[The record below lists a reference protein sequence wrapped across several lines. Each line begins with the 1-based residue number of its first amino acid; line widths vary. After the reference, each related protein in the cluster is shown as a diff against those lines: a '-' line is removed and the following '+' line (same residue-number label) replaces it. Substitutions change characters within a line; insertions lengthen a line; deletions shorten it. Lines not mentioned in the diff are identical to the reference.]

1 MAWINAVISVI
12 TSSFVVTICQT
23 FKNVGME
30 GGSGRKGEKVVL
42 RTASAEFMER
52 RRNLKTTS

>member
-23 FKNVGME
+23 FKNVGIE
-30 GGSGRKGEKVVL
+30 GGSGRKGERVVL
-42 RTASAEFMER
+42 RTASAEFM
-52 RRNLKTTS
+52 